1 MATDD
6 AVFIDTNILVY
17 ANLSKSPWHALA
29 KGRLQ
34 LLDERG
40 VELWIGRQTLR
51 EYLSAMTRP
60 NTLTEPIP
68 IASLVN
74 DVRYFANRFRV
85 AEDGAPVTR
94 KLLELL
100 ERIPVGGK
108 QVHNANIVATMLTYG
123 IPRLL
128 THNVDDFKRFAH
140 LIEVAPLVQK

>member
-1 MATDD
+1 MATND

-17 ANLSKSPWHALA
+17 ANLSKSPWHTLA
-29 KGRLQ
+29 KDRLQ

-74 DVRYFANRFRV
+74 DVRYFADRFGV
-85 AEDGAPVTR
+85 AEDGAPVTQ

-100 ERIPVGGK
+100 ERIAVGGR
-108 QVHNANIVATMLTYG
+108 QVHDANIVATMLTCG

-140 LIEVAPLVQK
+140 LIEVLPLVQK